1 MRGYGAKRH
10 RVVPDTS
17 KFLVGEEG
25 LPCSFDPDALLTLKF
40 LVVHIMPIGGRL
52 VHKRFV

>member
-1 MRGYGAKRH
+1 MGAKRH

-25 LPCSFDPDALLTLKF
+25 LPCSFDPDALLTLNF
-40 LVVHIMPIGGRL
+40 LFVHIMPIGGRL